1 MSVFRKIT
9 YIDIW
14 DIIANINNYFGQFA
28 THSSTN
34 SIKGWST
41 TWDRKVTEEFLLKVT
56 SENRQLQK
64 KLFSEADKKQSKSG
78 GSRSESRSQ
87 SKSRRKRKLSPSEAG
102 DSNNSL
108 SVSIDN
114 ESISSGSGACGGPP
128 SGVSSGPSGA
138 KAAKVQPSPS
148 ISGSI
153 ISNCNSELGNL
164 LWGSDNWSG
173 GTRSVVHVF

>member
-1 MSVFRKIT
+1 MQRLSTETLIQC
-9 YIDIW
+9 
-14 DIIANINNYFGQFA
+14 NNLFA
-28 THSSTN
+28 KPCYRGRLTLFWSSPIMIKYTN
-34 SIKGWST
+34 W
-41 TWDRKVTEEFLLKVT
+41 
-56 SENRQLQK
+56 NPQ
-64 KLFSEADKKQSKSG
+64 
-78 GSRSESRSQ
+78 
-87 SKSRRKRKLSPSEAG
+87 SRRKRKLSPSEAG

-128 SGVSSGPSGA
+128 SGGSGGPSGVSSGPSGA

-164 LWGSDNWSG
+164 LWVIDNWSG
-173 GTRSVVHVF
+173 ACDSICYFKVHVFWEGHKNWQNLNRQFDSMK

>member
-1 MSVFRKIT
+1 M
-9 YIDIW
+9 
-14 DIIANINNYFGQFA
+14 
-28 THSSTN
+28 
-34 SIKGWST
+34 
-41 TWDRKVTEEFLLKVT
+41 TEEFLLKVS

-87 SKSRRKRKLSPSEAG
+87 SKSRRKRKHSPSEAG
-102 DSNNSL
+102 DSSNSL

-114 ESISSGSGACGGPP
+114 ESISSGSGACSGPPSGVSGGP

-153 ISNCNSELGNL
+153 ISNCNSDQGNL
-164 LWGSDNWSG
+164 LGVIDNWSG
-173 GTRSVVHVF
+173 ATRSVVHVC

>member
-1 MSVFRKIT
+1 M
-9 YIDIW
+9 
-14 DIIANINNYFGQFA
+14 
-28 THSSTN
+28 
-34 SIKGWST
+34 
-41 TWDRKVTEEFLLKVT
+41 TEEFLLKVT

>member
-1 MSVFRKIT
+1 M
-9 YIDIW
+9 
-14 DIIANINNYFGQFA
+14 
-28 THSSTN
+28 
-34 SIKGWST
+34 
-41 TWDRKVTEEFLLKVT
+41 TEEFLLKVT

-128 SGVSSGPSGA
+128 TSGVSSGPSGA

-164 LWGSDNWSG
+164 LRGIENWSG
-173 GTRSVVHVF
+173 AT